1 MPIHPDPFKADRE
14 STGLH
19 HVDIEGENLPLIL
32 THKDVR
38 NAARDYESFSSANP
52 LMCVLHSEA
61 DVRSVRQLP
70 LEIDP
75 PDHTDYRNI
84 VEPLFKRPMEDEE
97 YMSNMAALVDEMVV
111 DAIEQQKIEGVRGF
125 ALPLQSRALT
135 RLLNVPESEA
145 KTWISWGVHVFHDR
159 DDGAGSGDLL
169 EAYTGEQFKKAEET
183 PGNDFFSILNQA
195 DFRGRKLTFE
205 EKQGFAN
212 VAFAGGRDTVINM
225 VASILAYFGDHH
237 DALDFLRED
246 ENRIPKAVEEFVRYV
261 SPLTAITRVC
271 PHTKEVLGHTV
282 PKGGRVGLC
291 WPSANRDASVFDNP
305 DEIVLD
311 RHPNRHVGF
320 GHATHRCMGAPH
332 ARLIMRSLLESLCKR
347 VERIELIEAV
357 PKYDEEASFKRMT
370 GYESVNIRIIAK

>member
-1 MPIHPDPFKADRE
+1 MPVHPDPFKADRE

-19 HVDIEGENLPLIL
+19 HVDVEGENLPLIL
-32 THKDVR
+32 THQEVR
-38 NAARDYESFSSANP
+38 NAARDYKSFSSDNP
-52 LMCVLHSEA
+52 LMCVIHSEA
-61 DVRSVRQLP
+61 DVRTVRQLP

-84 VEPLFKRPMEDEE
+84 VEPLFKRPMEDED
-97 YMSNMAALVDEMVV
+97 YMADMKALVSGMVT
-111 DAIEQQKIEGVRGF
+111 DAVQQKEIEAVRGF
-125 ALPLQSRALT
+125 ALPLQCRALT

-145 KTWISWGVHVFHDR
+145 DEWISWGVHVFHDR
-159 DDGAGSGDLL
+159 DDGVDSGPVL
-169 EAYTGEQFKKAEET
+169 ENYTGKQFKKVEEN

-195 DFRGRKLTFE
+195 EFRGRKLTFE

-225 VASILAYFGDHH
+225 VSSILAYFGDHPEGI
-237 DALDFLRED
+237 DFLRED
-246 ENRIPKAVEEFVRYV
+246 ETRIPKAVEEFVRYV

-271 PHTKEVLGHTV
+271 PRAKEVLGHTV
-282 PKGGRVGLC
+282 PAGGRVGLC
-291 WPSANRDASVFDNP
+291 WPSANRDASVFENP
-305 DEIVLD
+305 DEIILD

-332 ARLIMRSLLESLCKR
+332 ARLIMRSLLEALCEQ

-357 PKYDEEASFKRMT
+357 PKYDEETSFKRMT
-370 GYESVNIRIIAK
+370 GYESVNIRFIKR